1 LPQPTAGRH
10 CQGRAGAL
18 HIKAGEI
25 IKARREERSIS
36 LVDFAKKVG
45 ISPGYLSQL
54 ENGRKDNPSLD
65 VMLSIAQELDL
76 DIDMLLGLD
85 QDTETPALRMP
96 SLIRLVIAKDRNL
109 KTLEDREVQR
119 KVSNLLDRVL
129 QSRYLIEDNDLYGL
143 FLEDLYVQTETTL
156 KRYMSIEILK
166 NMDQTQL

>member
-1 LPQPTAGRH
+1 M
-10 CQGRAGAL
+10 

-25 IKARREERSIS
+25 IKARREERGIT
-36 LVDFAKKVG
+36 LVDFAGKVG

-65 VMLSIAQELDL
+65 VILSIAQELDL

-85 QDTETPALRMP
+85 QETETPALRIP

-109 KTLEDREVQR
+109 NALEDREVQR

-129 QSRYLIEDNDLYGL
+129 QSKYLIEDNDLYGL

-166 NMDQTQL
+166 NMSRSEL

>member
-1 LPQPTAGRH
+1 
-10 CQGRAGAL
+10 L

-25 IKARREERSIS
+25 IKARREERGIT
-36 LVDFAKKVG
+36 LVDFAGKVG

-65 VMLSIAQELDL
+65 VILSIAQELDL

-85 QDTETPALRMP
+85 QETETPALRIP

-109 KTLEDREVQR
+109 NALEDREVQR

-129 QSRYLIEDNDLYGL
+129 QSKYLIEDNDLYGL

-166 NMDQTQL
+166 NMSRSEL

>member
-1 LPQPTAGRH
+1 M
-10 CQGRAGAL
+10 

-25 IKARREERSIS
+25 IKARREERGIT
-36 LVDFAKKVG
+36 LVDFAGKVG

-65 VMLSIAQELDL
+65 VILSIAQELDL

-85 QDTETPALRMP
+85 QETETPALRIP

-109 KTLEDREVQR
+109 NALEDREVQR

-129 QSRYLIEDNDLYGL
+129 QSKYLIEDNDLYGL
-143 FLEDLYVQTETTL
+143 FLEDLYVQSETTL

-166 NMDQTQL
+166 NMSRSEL